1 LSFQNLFP
9 LKDKF
14 DILIVG
20 AGIAGLSQ
28 AIALAEKDP
37 TLSIGVVSK
46 SALEET
52 NTRLAQGGIAAV
64 MSTQT
69 DSYLAHIQD
78 TLNASQQKANKEVVT
93 YVVENAHK
101 GIHQLENWG
110 VQFDQVKNQY
120 HLGLEG
126 GHSQARILHVK
137 DQTGAAVHDHLI
149 QQVKEHS
156 SIVLIEFSEVVEL
169 LLNKLNSIGGAL
181 IYNHLDKLTTKVHA
195 KVVVLATGGIGQL
208 FQYTTNSSIA
218 TGDGIALANNI
229 GAEINNLQA
238 IQFHP
243 TAFRESGKNQ
253 LFLISEAVR
262 GAGAH
267 IINKKGERFVFRY
280 DERGE
285 LATRDV
291 ISSAIYQELK
301 ESVEDEVYLDCR
313 HLPKALL
320 EDEFPFIY
328 AHCLKAGFDLSQQP
342 VPIIPAAHY
351 SCGGIQVNLNGETS
365 ISLLYA
371 IGECA
376 NTGLHGNNR
385 LASNSL
391 LEAIV
396 FTQNVA
402 NNILENIKKV
412 AFTDLITSNLIKFY
426 KSSNLY
432 CFEHET
438 IQLKTLL
445 TGYFISKDRNA
456 KKELSEL
463 LGYYQKQLK
472 DISPLELSALNF
484 RWRLILVN
492 LLLKEEALDVN
503 VGPVNQYKLQRQS

>member
-1 LSFQNLFP
+1 MNSQIKFP
-9 LKDKF
+9 LKNKF

-28 AIALAEKDP
+28 ALALAEKDKS
-37 TLSIGVVSK
+37 LSIGVVSK
-46 SALEET
+46 STLQES

-93 YVVENAHK
+93 YVVENAYE

-110 VQFDQVKNQY
+110 VKFDQLENHY

-137 DQTGAAVHDHLI
+137 DQTGAAVHDQLI
-149 QQVKEHS
+149 RQVKTQT
-156 SIVLIEFSEVVEL
+156 SITLIEYSEVIEL
-169 LLNKLNSIGGAL
+169 LMTNNREVGGAL
-181 IYNHLDKLTTKVHA
+181 IYNCEDETTVKLAA
-195 KVVVLATGGIGQL
+195 KVVVIATGGMGQL

-218 TGDGIALANNI
+218 TGDGIVLAHNI
-229 GAEINNLQA
+229 GAEISNLQA

-243 TAFRESGKNQ
+243 TAFREPGRNQ

-267 IINKKGERFVFRY
+267 VINHKGERFLFFY
-280 DERGE
+280 DKRGE

-291 ISSAIYQELK
+291 ISAAIYQEMK
-301 ESVEDEVYLDCR
+301 TSGTEEVYLDCR
-313 HLPKALL
+313 HISREVL
-320 EDEFPFIY
+320 EHEFPFITK
-328 AHCLKAGFDLSQQP
+328 HCLQAGFDLSKQP

-351 SCGGIQVNLNGETS
+351 SCGGIQVNLNGETCVS
-365 ISLLYA
+365 HLYA

-402 NNILENIKKV
+402 NNIIDKVKKTEFRTLV
-412 AFTDLITSNLIKFY
+412 EKELNFFIASFD
-426 KSSNLY
+426 SSLFND
-432 CFEHET
+432 EVNWM
-438 IQLKTLL
+438 KNSL
-445 TGYFISKDRNA
+445 TTYFINKSKKDKEKLLHKVWFYR
-456 KKELSEL
+456 KQLQGLSSTELSVLHFEWKL
-463 LGYYQKQLK
+463 L
-472 DISPLELSALNF
+472 
-484 RWRLILVN
+484 LIE
-492 LLLKEEALDVN
+492 LLLKESGFDSN
-503 VGPVNQYKLQRQS
+503 KLILKNYNLV

>member
-1 LSFQNLFP
+1 M
-9 LKDKF
+9 
-14 DILIVG
+14 IVG

-28 AIALAEKDP
+28 AIALAEKDSA
-37 TLSIGVVSK
+37 LSIGVVSK
-46 SALEET
+46 SMLQET

-78 TLNASQQKANKEVVT
+78 TLNASQQKANREVVT
-93 YVVENAHK
+93 YVVENAHE

-110 VQFDQVKNQY
+110 VKFDQVENQY

-137 DQTGAAVHDHLI
+137 DQTGAAVHDQLI
-149 QQVKEHS
+149 VQVKKHS
-156 SIVLIEFSEVVEL
+156 SITLIEYCEVVEL
-169 LLNKLNSIGGAL
+169 LLTNNKEVGGAL
-181 IYNHLDKLTTKVHA
+181 IYNHQNKTTSVFNS
-195 KVVVLATGGIGQL
+195 KVVVLATGGMGQL

-218 TGDGIALANNI
+218 TGDGIALAHNI
-229 GAEINNLQA
+229 GAEISNLQA

-243 TAFRESGKNQ
+243 TAFREKGKSQ

-267 IINKKGERFVFRY
+267 VINKNEERFLFSY
-280 DERGE
+280 DKRGE

-291 ISSAIYQELK
+291 ISAAIYQEMK
-301 ESVEDEVYLDCR
+301 RSGAEEVYLDCR
-313 HLPKALL
+313 HIPKELL
-320 EDEFPFIY
+320 EHEFPFIV
-328 AHCLKAGFDLSQQP
+328 AHCLKAGFDLSQQA

-365 ISLLYA
+365 VSHLYA

-396 FTQNVA
+396 FTENVA
-402 NNILENIKKV
+402 KHIQEKIKITYFKLLNNSRIVNSIESVN
-412 AFTDLITSNLIKFY
+412 
-426 KSSNLY
+426 SSLFNN
-432 CFEHET
+432 EINH
-438 IQLKTLL
+438 LKALL
-445 TGYFISKDRNA
+445 TSYFITKNKAD
-456 KKELSEL
+456 KEVL
-463 LGYYQKQLK
+463 LIALDHHQKQLK
-472 DISPLELSALNF
+472 EMPFSELAVLHF
-484 RWRLILVN
+484 EWRLILVE
-492 LLLKEEALDVN
+492 LLLENKFNTNIIKDKFVLN
-503 VGPVNQYKLQRQS
+503 KTY

>member
-1 LSFQNLFP
+1 M
-9 LKDKF
+9 
-14 DILIVG
+14 IVG

-28 AIALAEKDP
+28 AIALAEKEVS
-37 TLSIGVVSK
+37 LSIGVVSK
-46 SALEET
+46 SVLEET

-64 MSTQT
+64 MSTQS

-78 TLNASQQKANKEVVT
+78 TLNASQQKANKAVVE
-93 YVVENAHK
+93 YVVENAHE

-110 VQFDQVKNQY
+110 VKFDQVQNQY

-137 DQTGAAVHDHLI
+137 DQTGAAVHDQLI
-149 QQVKEHS
+149 RQVKRHS
-156 SIVLIEFSEVVEL
+156 SIVLIEHSEVVEIL
-169 LLNKLNSIGGAL
+169 KNTADSIGGAL
-181 IYNHLDKLTTKVHA
+181 IYNHLDKSTIEVHA
-195 KVVVLATGGIGQL
+195 KVIVLATGGMGQL
-208 FQYTTNSSIA
+208 FQYTTNSAIA
-218 TGDGIALANNI
+218 TGDGIVLASNV
-229 GAEINNLQA
+229 GAEINNLKA

-243 TAFRESGKNQ
+243 TAFREPLKNQ

-262 GAGAH
+262 GAGAY
-267 IINKKGERFVFRY
+267 IINKRGERFVFSY

-291 ISSAIYQELK
+291 ISSAIYQEMK
-301 ESVEDEVYLDCR
+301 KSGEDEVYLDCR

-320 EDEFPFIY
+320 EDEFPFIT

-342 VPIIPAAHY
+342 LPIIPAAHY
-351 SCGGIQVNLNGETS
+351 SCGGIQVNLNGETN

-402 NNILENIKKV
+402 NDIIEKIKVTEFKSLDESRL
-412 AFTDLITSNLIKFY
+412 AKYY
-426 KSSNLY
+426 KSNNLY
-432 CFEHET
+432 CFENET
-438 IQLKTLL
+438 QQLKNLL
-445 TGYFISKDRNA
+445 TAYFISKS
-456 KKELSEL
+456 KTEKEKL
-463 LGYYQKQLK
+463 LRYVKTYQSQLK
-472 DISPLELSALNF
+472 NMSFLELTVLHFS
-484 RWRLILVN
+484 WRLKLID
-492 LLLKEEALDVN
+492 LLLKENAESLVYLSDTDEHSVILA
-503 VGPVNQYKLQRQS
+503 